1 MTNDPV
7 IEARMAAS
15 ETRVAKVVLPGT
27 TNNLGTLFG
36 GTLLAWMD
44 EIAFITATRFARSRF
59 VTVSLERTDFKHPI
73 MSATIVELVGRV
85 NRVGRTSVGVSIDVF
100 VEQMDTPE
108 RLKAVTGQFTLVAI
122 DDQRRPTPVMLQPAP

>member
-1 MTNDPV
+1 
-7 IEARMAAS
+7 MAAS